1 MKTIE
6 NVIKILSEKLG
17 IDESEING
25 ESNLLDDLGMDSLD
39 MVEVIMAMEKEFEI
53 NMSDEELVG
62 IKTVNDLVKKIEEK
76 VAQ

>member
-39 MVEVIMAMEKEFEI
+39 MVEVIMAMEREFEI

-62 IKTVNDLVKKIEEK
+62 IKTVDDLVKKIEEK
-76 VAQ
+76 MAQ